1 MTPVGV
7 VVTTRGRDRVK
18 IYNPAT
24 DSWRLDNNLPTD
36 VDPVF
41 LGFFNWN
48 NAIYFATRFDGVYKK
63 TDFGWEKTDIKMGA
77 YFRVDNSPAIIVPTH
92 AIQCP
97 STIPA
102 STMQPASTPTNLQLK
117 FQMNISSG

>member
-48 NAIYFATRFDGVYKK
+48 NAIYFATWYNSVWKK
-63 TDFGWEKTDIKMGA
+63 TNSGWEKTDIEMGA
-77 YFRVDNSPAIIVPTH
+77 RFNVERCPAIIVPKH

-97 STIPA
+97 
-102 STMQPASTPTNLQLK
+102 
-117 FQMNISSG
+117 